1 MAPVGSKRSLIKKL
15 EALSKISKAIS
26 SDLYLEDILRLIV
39 VVTAEVMKSKVCSLW
54 LVDERDKALKIRAT
68 QSISPEYLKER
79 SLKIG
84 EGVVGYVA
92 EENKPMMIYNVL
104 KEPRYKEKDL
114 ARKEGLVSMLSV
126 PMSVKDKVIGVINCY
141 TSYPHKFT
149 RSEVEVFTAVANQ
162 AAIAIENAG
171 LIMQLFQSEKLAA
184 LGKLSAGIAHE
195 IRNPLTSIKILIHSL
210 VDEKATDSSREK
222 DLAVIESEIERV
234 NQIIKQFLDFAR
246 PRPPSL
252 ELLDVQKVLEE
263 TIALL
268 IYEIE
273 ARAILLEK
281 QYAPKLP
288 PLPMDR
294 EQMKQVF
301 LNLLL
306 NAIQAMNQSGKLKV
320 SIAYRH
326 SLPGIQGGPS
336 VEISFQDSGK
346 GIPEE
351 LKTRIFEPFFSTKEE
366 GVGLGLPIAQ
376 RIIKEHGGE
385 IRLESSLGEGT
396 IVYLTLPLKERRRSK
411 QGG

>member
-1 MAPVGSKRSLIKKL
+1 MIKKL

-68 QSISPEYLKER
+68 QSISAEYLKER